1 MKHIICFSVYE
12 DSLLDL
18 EKDFD
23 EPMRPHS
30 SKLVHSNQWL
40 GKLEDK
46 MKTGELNN
54 LFNSF

>member
-1 MKHIICFSVYE
+1 MLCFSVYE